1 MTLPPIWKN
10 CADAKHNGDF
20 ISIETYSGYALE
32 MADPAAPEYLFEPNV
47 SDESL
52 GQAVLHALNQ
62 SRFLS
67 LEEAKTLRMTVEKNY
82 ADWVQKLMTQY
93 GYKTKR
99 ALFKNMKSCGIECH
113 EGIITIRPSHHEKL
127 EGWGGTG
134 ISPDSYVKLSADAS
148 PAEVGAGLRLAFS
161 RCTG

>member
-1 MTLPPIWKN
+1 MTFPPIWKK
-10 CADAKHNGDF
+10 CADAKYNGDF
-20 ISIETYSGYALE
+20 IGIETYSGYTLE
-32 MADPAAPEYLFEPNV
+32 MADPDATEYLLEPDV
-47 SDESL
+47 SDEIL
-52 GQAVLHALNQ
+52 GQAVLDALKQ
-62 SRFLS
+62 SRFLP
-67 LEEAKTLRMTVEKNY
+67 LEEAKALRLNIEKNY
-82 ADWVQKLMTQY
+82 ADWIKKLMIKY

-113 EGIITIRPSHHEKL
+113 EDIITIRPSHHEKL

-134 ISPDSYVKLSADAS
+134 ISPDSYVKIPADAM